1 MKDFIPKQP
10 ANSYRVTLEINRT
23 ASRLDNLLLA
33 ALKEQNDNLDLKNI
47 SRTQFKN
54 LFNDGKIEIKGQRAK
69 PTSKIV
75 GGTTYI
81 DILGIK

>member
-69 PTSKIV
+69 PTSKICA
-75 GGTTYI
+75 GTTYI
-81 DILGIK
+81 DIIGFK